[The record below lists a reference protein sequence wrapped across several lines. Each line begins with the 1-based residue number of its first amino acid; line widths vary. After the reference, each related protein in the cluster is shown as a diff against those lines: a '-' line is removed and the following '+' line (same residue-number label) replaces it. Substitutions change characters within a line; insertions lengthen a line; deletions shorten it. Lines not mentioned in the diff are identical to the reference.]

1 MTLEEI
7 KTEVK
12 NLPIESQW
20 QLVEDLIENLRMRSE
35 REQEQLYDLRIPNA
49 ETLKAIDEAEKG
61 IGLVEC
67 DDTID
72 LFRKLG
78 I

>member
-20 QLVEDLIENLRMRSE
+20 QLLEDLIKNIRIQSE
-35 REQEQLYDLRIPNA
+35 LEQEMLYDERIPNA
-49 ETLKAIDEAEKG
+49 ETLRAIDEAEKG

-67 DDTID
+67 DDAND